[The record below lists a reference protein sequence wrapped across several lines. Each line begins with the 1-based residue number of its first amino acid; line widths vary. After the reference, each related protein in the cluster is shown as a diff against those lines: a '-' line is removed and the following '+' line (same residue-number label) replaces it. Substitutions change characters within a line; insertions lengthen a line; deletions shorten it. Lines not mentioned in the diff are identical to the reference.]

1 MPDASTVSAVSR
13 DSAHPGPEE
22 TRCVEI
28 DLSRVD
34 RDVTEEDEA
43 AFARINDT
51 RLSPEQVDRIVNPAR
66 TYPRQEYVLAAHWH
80 PEHVPMELLKKRID
94 NLYPGRVDE
103 LVIPTQHN
111 VLLEY
116 DGYQGVE
123 VDCYSSGFNR
133 KVQLLL
139 HFKGLDSERAEV
151 LSSML
156 RHTHRYRASQLFEY
170 VDALAEPVGEQRRQ
184 IAAGRTNSDE
194 EMVEFVRIQAAKI
207 KALLL
212 IHEGDMPE
220 DAYKNKLVRNFLDT
234 LRSRFGD
241 RIVNRAQVYA
251 KAVKDLVKEAFSLS
265 YFYRASEIIE
275 EARSLGAGIVIP
287 HPEQFWPI
295 LLADYDVDG
304 IEVWNPQSQ
313 QYTEFLIN
321 VVNRRNRMGWH
332 GKRPLLIFMGDDCHM
347 SEKTRPP
354 AEQDT
359 EKAARE
365 IGLQPAWHDF
375 AIRKSLIING
385 VSRRKII
392 NEYRSRLGQP

>member
-1 MPDASTVSAVSR
+1 MPDPQILHAVS
-13 DSAHPGPEE
+13 GGE

-28 DLSRVD
+28 DLSRVE
-34 RDVTEEDEA
+34 RAITEEDQQ

-51 RLSPEQVDRIVNPAR
+51 TLTPEQVRFIVNPPR
-66 TYPRQEYVLAAHWH
+66 TYPRQEYVLAVHWH
-80 PEHVPMELLKKRID
+80 PEHVPMELLAQRLD
-94 NLYPGRVDE
+94 RLYPNRLDE

-111 VLLEY
+111 VLMQY
-116 DGYQGVE
+116 GDFWGVE

-139 HFKGLDSERAEV
+139 HFKSLDMERAEV
-151 LSSML
+151 LVSML

-170 VDALAEPVGEQRRQ
+170 LDALSEPSQEHRRQ
-184 IAAGRTNSDE
+184 LAASRTNTE
-194 EMVEFVRIQAAKI
+194 EDLVAFVRIQAEKV
-207 KALLL
+207 KKLL
-212 IHEGDMPE
+212 IEHEADLPE
-220 DAYKNKLVRNFLDT
+220 DVYKNKLVRNFLDT
-234 LRSRFGD
+234 LRSRFAD
-241 RIVNRAQVYA
+241 RLVNKVQVYA
-251 KAVKDLVKEAFSLS
+251 KAVKDIVKEEFSLA
-265 YFYRASEIIE
+265 YFYRATEIIE
-275 EARSLGAGIVIP
+275 EARALGAGIVIP

-332 GKRPLLIFMGDDCHM
+332 GKRPILIFMGDDCHM
-347 SEKTRPP
+347 SEKTRDPS
-354 AEQDT
+354 EQDA
-359 EKAARE
+359 EKAGRE
-365 IGLQPAWHDF
+365 IGLQPAWHDY

-392 NEYRSRLGQP
+392 AEYRSRLG

>member
-1 MPDASTVSAVSR
+1 MPDPRHAPAVPDGPPSSA
-13 DSAHPGPEE
+13 PEE
-22 TRCVEI
+22 ARCLEI

-34 RDVTEEDEA
+34 PAVTEEDER
-43 AFARINDT
+43 AFARIND
-51 RLSPEQVDRIVNPAR
+51 LSLTPEQAGRIANPTR
-66 TYPRQEYVLAAHWH
+66 TYPRQEYVLATHWH
-80 PEHVPMELLKKRID
+80 PEHVPMELLKERIGK
-94 NLYPGRVDE
+94 LYPNRLDE
-103 LVIPTQHN
+103 LIIPTQHN
-111 VLLEY
+111 MLMEY

-139 HFKGLDSERAEV
+139 HFKGLDPGRAEV
-151 LSSML
+151 LASML

-170 VDALAEPVGEQRRQ
+170 LAALSDPSGESRRQ
-184 IAAGRTNSDE
+184 VAAGRSNAE
-194 EMVEFVRIQAAKI
+194 EELVAFVGLQAAKI

-212 IHEGDMPE
+212 AHEADLPD

-241 RIVNRAQVYA
+241 RLVNKAQVYA
-251 KAVKDLVKEAFSLS
+251 KTVKELVKEEFSLS
-265 YFYRASEIIE
+265 YFYRASEVIE

-332 GKRPLLIFMGDDCHM
+332 GKRPILIFMGDDCHM
-347 SEKTRPP
+347 SEKTRDP
-354 AEQDT
+354 AEQDA
-359 EKAARE
+359 EKAGRE
-365 IGLQPAWHDF
+365 IGLQPAWHDY

-385 VSRRKII
+385 VSRRRII
-392 NEYRSRLGQP
+392 AEYRSRLG

>member
-1 MPDASTVSAVSR
+1 MPDAAPP
-13 DSAHPGPEE
+13 AGHPDDV
-22 TRCVEI
+22 RCVEI
-28 DLSRVD
+28 DLSAID
-34 RDVTEEDEA
+34 PAVTEEDED
-43 AFARINDT
+43 AFARINDVS
-51 RLSPEQVDRIVNPAR
+51 LSPEQVRRILTPPR

-80 PEHVPMELLKKRID
+80 PEHVPMDLLKKRIAA
-94 NLYPGRVDE
+94 LYPNRLDE

-111 VLLEY
+111 VIMDY

-139 HFKGLDSERAEV
+139 HFKGLDAERADV
-151 LSSML
+151 LHSML
-156 RHTHRYRASQLFEY
+156 RHTHRYRASQLFAY
-170 VDALAEPVGEQRRQ
+170 LDALAEPAFEDLRQ
-184 IAAGRTNSDE
+184 KAAGRSNAE
-194 EMVEFVRIQAAKI
+194 EELVAFVRIQAAKI
-207 KALLL
+207 KRL
-212 IHEGDMPE
+212 ILSHEADIPE
-220 DAYKNKLVRNFLDT
+220 DAYKNKLVRNFLDA
-234 LRSRFGD
+234 LRRRHGD
-241 RIVNRAQVYA
+241 RIVNKAQVYA
-251 KAVKDLVKEAFSLS
+251 KAVKELVKEDFSLS
-265 YFYRASEIIE
+265 YFYRASEVIE
-275 EARSLGAGIVIP
+275 EARMLGAGIVIP

-332 GKRPLLIFMGDDCHM
+332 GKRPILIFMGDDCHM
-347 SEKTRPP
+347 SEKTRDPS
-354 AEQDT
+354 EQDP

-385 VSRRKII
+385 VSRHKII
-392 NEYRSRLGQP
+392 NDYRARLEG

>member
-1 MPDASTVSAVSR
+1 MPDHAPVAA
-13 DSAHPGPEE
+13 DDF
-22 TRCVEI
+22 RCVEI
-28 DLSRVD
+28 DLSAIVPE
-34 RDVTEEDEA
+34 VTEEDER
-43 AFARINDT
+43 AFARINDVS
-51 RLSPEQVDRIVNPAR
+51 LSPEQVERIVTPVR
-66 TYPRQEYVLAAHWH
+66 TYPRQEYVLATHWH
-80 PEHVPMELLKKRID
+80 PEHVPMELLKQRID
-94 NLYPGRVDE
+94 RLYPGRVDE
-103 LVIPTQHN
+103 LIIPTQHN

-123 VDCYSSGFNR
+123 VDCYSSGFNH

-139 HFKGLDSERAEV
+139 HFKDLDPSRAEV
-151 LSSML
+151 LASML
-156 RHTHRYRASQLFEY
+156 RHTHRYRASQLFEFL
-170 VDALAEPVGEQRRQ
+170 DALTEPAFETRRQ
-184 IAAGRTNSDE
+184 LAAGRTNAE
-194 EMVEFVRIQAAKI
+194 EELVTFVGIQAAKV
-207 KALLL
+207 KQLLL
-212 IHEGDMPE
+212 THEAELPE
-220 DAYKNKLVRNFLDT
+220 DTYKNKLVRNFLDT
-234 LRSRFGD
+234 LRGRFPN
-241 RIVNRAQVYA
+241 RIINKAQVYA
-251 KAVKDLVKEAFSLS
+251 KAVKDLVKESFSLA
-265 YFYRASEIIE
+265 YFYRASEVIE

-332 GKRPLLIFMGDDCHM
+332 GERPILIFMGDDCHM
-347 SEKTRPP
+347 SEKTREPT
-354 AEQDT
+354 EQDP

-392 NEYRSRLGQP
+392 AEYRSRLG

>member
-1 MPDASTVSAVSR
+1 MPDSPTSSDV
-13 DSAHPGPEE
+13 
-22 TRCVEI
+22 RCLEI
-28 DLSRVD
+28 DPAALDPAVGEQD
-34 RDVTEEDEA
+34 ERD
-43 AFARINDT
+43 FLRINDCS
-51 RLSPEQVDRIVNPAR
+51 LSPEQIERIVSPTRA
-66 TYPRQEYVLAAHWH
+66 YPRQEYVLAAHWH
-80 PEHVPMELLKKRID
+80 PEHVPMDMLKQRI
-94 NLYPGRVDE
+94 NALYPNRVDE
-103 LVIPTQHN
+103 LIIPTQHN
-111 VLLEY
+111 VLMDY

-139 HFKGLDSERAEV
+139 HFKNLDPDRADV
-151 LSSML
+151 LQSML

-170 VDALAEPVGEQRRQ
+170 LDALVEPAFEDRRQ
-184 IAAGRTNSDE
+184 RAAGRTNAE
-194 EMVEFVRIQAAKI
+194 EDLVAFVRVQAAKI
-207 KALLL
+207 KSL
-212 IHEGDMPE
+212 ILAHEADLA
-220 DAYKNKLVRNFLDT
+220 DDVYKNKLVRNFLDA
-234 LRSRFGD
+234 LRTRYGD
-241 RIVNRAQVYA
+241 RLITRAQVYA
-251 KAVKDLVKEAFSLS
+251 KAVKDLVKEEFSLS
-265 YFYRASEIIE
+265 YFYRASEVIE

-332 GKRPLLIFMGDDCHM
+332 GERPILIFMGDDCHM

-354 AEQDT
+354 AEQDP

-375 AIRKSLIING
+375 SIRKSLIING
-385 VSRRKII
+385 MSRRKVIA
-392 NEYRSRLGQP
+392 EYRSRLAG